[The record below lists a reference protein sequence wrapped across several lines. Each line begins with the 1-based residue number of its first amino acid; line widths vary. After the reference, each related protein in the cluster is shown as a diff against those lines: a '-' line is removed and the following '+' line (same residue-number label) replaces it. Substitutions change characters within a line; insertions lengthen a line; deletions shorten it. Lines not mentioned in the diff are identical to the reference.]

1 MARTIIAALRHRQ
14 YAHLRGN
21 TFLIATELAHRMN
34 SQGYGR
40 VSYQYLAW
48 KAHCCRRT
56 AITQIA
62 KLLDLGL
69 IAKTVIRTK
78 EGYAWNLY
86 KYIGLRVHTAS
97 PPVTAHGAKV
107 VRTLPDHEREKET
120 SLRED
125 IRNLEKGLSWCTPG
139 SDAYEATVEK
149 IARLTAVAGNTLA

>member
-1 MARTIIAALRHRQ
+1 MARTIVAAVRHRR

-34 SQGYGR
+34 GQGYGR

-62 KLLDLGL
+62 KLLDLGI

-86 KYIGLRVHTAS
+86 KYIGLRVPTAF
-97 PPVTAHGAKV
+97 PPGTTHGATV
-107 VRTLPDHEREKET
+107 TSTLPDPEREKERA
-120 SLRED
+120 LWE
-125 IRNLEKGLSWCTPG
+125 
-139 SDAYEATVEK
+139 
-149 IARLTAVAGNTLA
+149 